1 MPAVPQSLAPYIDL
15 DLTFPFIAGGLI
27 ATRFLVAVN
36 LTPYLGGK
44 PVPGTIRLAMVFAF
58 TLFVY
63 PLVAPAIDRA
73 TVPREPVLLVVLFLK
88 EAMFGLLMGLVNQM
102 IFYGIQSAGNMI
114 DNQRYVANARIFNP
128 ALGSQASVFGL
139 FMYQLVI
146 AIFLVIGGHRFF
158 LGALVESFQ
167 KVPLMTYPT
176 IGQGITPMMDLMIKL
191 SADTLIICLQ
201 LSAPVLISI
210 FVADLVLGVTN
221 RIAPMINV
229 FEMSFNIKGFVGVLL
244 VYLAIPLMIF
254 QTKIWFEGM
263 IKTFHQITSFFH

>member
-1 MPAVPQSLAPYIDL
+1 MEYKTGSSRFSLGRTMAV
-15 DLTFPFIAGGLI
+15 
-27 ATRFLVAVN
+27 
-36 LTPYLGGK
+36 
-44 PVPGTIRLAMVFAF
+44 
-58 TLFVY
+58 
-63 PLVAPAIDRA
+63 
-73 TVPREPVLLVVLFLK
+73 
-88 EAMFGLLMGLVNQM
+88 
-102 IFYGIQSAGNMI
+102 
-114 DNQRYVANARIFNP
+114 FNP